1 MTNIQVSPKV
11 LKGALVGI
19 DPSTK
24 LVVSTLV
31 FQYNPETLTRTLQP
45 QIAGGEDSARTEAL
59 RLEDAPIETIKLDI
73 ELDATDRLEKAESTA
88 VTLGVYPELAALETL
103 IYPRVT
109 QIAARM
115 TAASL
120 GTIEIIP
127 VEAPM
132 TLLIWGIKRVLPVR
146 INNFNITEE
155 AYDVNLNPI
164 RAKVTLD
171 LRVLSYNDLP
181 WGSFGSKLFLVHHTI
196 KQVMAAVGS
205 VSSLANIE
213 RPLPGI

>member
-1 MTNIQVSPKV
+1 MTSFQVSPKV

-19 DPSTK
+19 NPSTK
-24 LVVSTLV
+24 VVVSTLV

-45 QIAGGEDSARTEAL
+45 QIAGGEDNARTEAL

-88 VTLGVYPELAALETL
+88 INLGVYPELAALETL
-103 IYPRVT
+103 IYPSVI
-109 QIAARM
+109 QVGARM
-115 TAASL
+115 TAANL
-120 GTIEIIP
+120 GTKEIIP
-127 VEAPM
+127 AEAPM
-132 TLLIWGIKRVLPVR
+132 TLLVWGTKRVLPVR
-146 INNFNITEE
+146 INNFTITEE

-181 WGSFGSKLFLVHHTI
+181 WGSFGSKLFLVHHTA
-196 KQVMAAVGS
+196 KEVMAALGS
-205 VSSLANIE
+205 VSSV
-213 RPLPGI
+213 

>member
-1 MTNIQVSPKV
+1 MTSIQVSPKV

-19 DPSTK
+19 NPSTK
-24 LVVSTLV
+24 LVVSTLI

-73 ELDATDRLEKAESTA
+73 ELDATDRLEKAEPTA

-103 IYPRVT
+103 IYPSVIQVGARM
-109 QIAARM
+109 IAAN
-115 TAASL
+115 L
-120 GTIEIIP
+120 GTKEIIP
-127 VEAPM
+127 AEAPM
-132 TLLIWGIKRVLPVR
+132 TLLVWGIKRVLPVR
-146 INNFNITEE
+146 INNFTITEE

-181 WGSFGSKLFLVHHTI
+181 WGSFGSNLFFVHHAV
-196 KQVMAAVGS
+196 KQGMAVLGS

-213 RPLPGI
+213 RPLPGL

>member
-1 MTNIQVSPKV
+1 MTSIQVSPKV

-19 DPSTK
+19 NPSTK

-31 FQYNPETLTRTLQP
+31 FQYNPETLTRTLKP
-45 QIAGGEDSARTEAL
+45 QIAEGEDSARTEAL
-59 RLEDAPIETIKLDI
+59 RLEDAPIEMIKLDI
-73 ELDATDRLEKAESTA
+73 ELDATDRLEKAEPTA

-103 IYPRVT
+103 IYPSVIQVGARM
-109 QIAARM
+109 IAAN
-115 TAASL
+115 L
-120 GTIEIIP
+120 GTKEIIP
-127 VEAPM
+127 AEAPM
-132 TLLIWGIKRVLPVR
+132 TLLVWGVQRVLPVR

-164 RAKVTLD
+164 RAKVTLE

-181 WGSFGSKLFLVHHTI
+181 WGSLGSTLFFVHHTV
-196 KQVMAAVGS
+196 KQGMAILGS

-213 RPLPGI
+213 RPLPGL